1 MIRFLILSGYFELM
15 MYLQVSGKLDQY
27 INVHYRYLAILSMI
41 LSALL
46 ALVQL
51 YIWVKSDSVKGKK
64 QGNDEGHHHH
74 DHDHDHGLTK
84 PSQRVIAYVLLAL
97 PVIVG
102 TLFPTVSLDTT
113 IVEAKGF
120 NFPISKESVGDPE
133 MQTQYLKPDT
143 SIYFN
148 KSDYL
153 DQMKKLKEKYD
164 DKQLIKITDE
174 NYLEVMELI
183 YNYPSEFIGKKI
195 SYEGFVYKTPDGEK
209 EDNFLF
215 RFGIIHCV
223 ADSGV
228 FGLLTHMPEGTNVK
242 NNEWYKVE
250 GTIQSDYYEPF
261 KRDIPVV
268 EVNTLTKIEAPK
280 NQYVYRSF

>member
-27 INVHYRYLAILSMI
+27 INIHYRYLAILSMG
-41 LSALL
+41 LSLLL

-51 YIWVKSDSVKGKK
+51 YNWVKNDSESH
-64 QGNDEGHHHH
+64 DHEHEGHEHS
-74 DHDHDHGLTK
+74 LNK
-84 PSQRVIAYVLLAL
+84 RYQRVIAYVLLSL
-97 PVIVG
+97 PIIVG

-120 NFPISKESVGDPE
+120 NFPVSKESVGDPE
-133 MQTQYLKPDT
+133 IQTQYLKPDT
-143 SIYFN
+143 SIYYN

-153 DQMKKLKEKYD
+153 EQMDELKEKYG
-164 DKQLIKITDE
+164 DKQTIAITDD
-174 NYLEVMELI
+174 NYLEIMELI
-183 YNYPSEFIGKKI
+183 YNYPSEFLGKKI
-195 SYEGFVYKTPDGEK
+195 SYDGFIYQADAEGKKDT
-209 EDNFLF
+209 FLF

-228 FGLLTHMPEGTNVK
+228 FGLLTHLPESVQAK
-242 NNEWYKVE
+242 NDQWYHIE
-250 GTIQSDYYEPF
+250 GVIQTEYYAPF
-261 KRDIPVV
+261 KR
-268 EVNTLTKIEAPK
+268 EVPSVAVDQAKKIEAPA

>member
-64 QGNDEGHHHH
+64 QVDEEVHHHH

-195 SYEGFVYKTPDGEK
+195 SYEGLVYKTPDGEK

-242 NNEWYKVE
+242 NDEWYKVE